1 MKFKKIGALL
11 LGFALS
17 YSAFGNAELEGLI
30 NNYYNNESYNLKVK
44 KEPVKTVPV
53 TSGTT
58 NVNISN
64 NSQVNY
70 TENLKLQITK
80 EELLKV
86 ADQIFRNETGGVKE
100 NLVEWNAGETFPSLG
115 IGHFIWFRAGQKTAY
130 GQSFPDMVSYYR
142 RQGVKLPRI
151 LEENASSPWKSRSE
165 LLSKKANGDRDVWE
179 LIDFFDKTKDIQVM
193 FIFERLQTSL
203 DKMLSVSNNK
213 ENLRNQFYRVANSPN
228 GLYALIDYVNFK
240 GEGIKGVASYNN
252 QAWGLRQ
259 VLENMKGTSVGQSA
273 LVEFSDS
280 AKYVLQRRVNNAP
293 QNERKW
299 IAGWFNRADTYKTFA
314 MN

>member
-1 MKFKKIGALL
+1 MKKYIKKLGVLL
-11 LGFALS
+11 LSFMLS
-17 YSAFGNAELEGLI
+17 YSAYGNAELEKLI
-30 NNYYNNESYNLKVK
+30 NNYYNNDVYDLKIKNEKDVVK
-44 KEPVKTVPV
+44 SKPTQATTTVSTFSTGGVK
-53 TSGTT
+53 
-58 NVNISN
+58 
-64 NSQVNY
+64 
-70 TENLKLQITK
+70 LDITQ

-86 ADQIFRNETGGVKE
+86 ADQIFKNETGGIKE
-100 NLVEWNAGETFPSLG
+100 DLVEWNAGESFPSLG
-115 IGHFIWFRAGQKTAY
+115 IGHFIWFREGQKTAFS
-130 GQSFPDMVSYYR
+130 QSFPDMLNYYK
-142 RQGVKLPRI
+142 QKGVKLPKI
-151 LEENASSPWKSRSE
+151 LEQNMSSPWTSRSE

-179 LIDFFDKTKDIQVM
+179 LIEFFDKTRDIQVM
-193 FIFERLQTSL
+193 FIFERLQGSL
-203 DKMLSVSNNK
+203 DKMLAVSNDK

-259 VLENMKGTSVGQSA
+259 VLENMKGTEIGQSA

-293 QNERKW
+293 KNERKW

-314 MN
+314 LN